1 VAAGRLT
8 GALGAKQSATRRV
21 SIHVSRAYF
30 VQGPLMKR
38 RQATVALAVL
48 GVVPFAGEGQPTAR
62 SHRVGF
68 LGLSSPSD
76 YAPYLN
82 AFLQGLRELGYVE
95 GTNIVIDY
103 RWADGREER
112 LPELATELVALKPDV
127 LVAHA
132 VGVGAAQR
140 ATSSIPIVMG
150 VSGDPVALGLIKS
163 LARPGGNTTGIAS
176 QMTNF
181 ASKYLELLKELVPKL
196 KAVAILSNL
205 SLPTVRKGLEEIEI
219 AARKLG
225 VRVQSF
231 RVTADASPL
240 ESAFAAILR
249 DRPDGL
255 VVQPDPIT
263 GRHGARIAAFAASNQ
278 LPSIAGGRQFVIDGG
293 LASYG
298 SSFVEGWR
306 TAARYVD
313 KILRGARPADL
324 PVEQTAAFELV
335 INLRTAKTLGLT
347 VPPSLLL
354 RANEVI
360 Q

>member
-1 VAAGRLT
+1 
-8 GALGAKQSATRRV
+8 
-21 SIHVSRAYF
+21 
-30 VQGPLMKR
+30 MNR
-38 RQATVALAVL
+38 RQATYALTALAVA
-48 GVVPFAGEGQPTAR
+48 PFAAGAQPTAR
-62 SHRVGF
+62 AYRIGF

-82 AFLQGLRELGYVE
+82 AFLQGLRELGYEE
-95 GTNIVIDY
+95 GRNIGIDY

-112 LPELATELVALKPDV
+112 LPELASELVALRPDV

-140 ATSSIPIVMG
+140 ATSTIPIVMG
-150 VSGDPVALGLIKS
+150 VSGDPVALGLVKS

-176 QMTNF
+176 PMTDV
-181 ASKYLELLKELVPKL
+181 ASKYLELLKDLVPRL
-196 KAVAILSNL
+196 RAVAILSNL
-205 SLPTVRKGLEEIEI
+205 ALPTVRKGLEEIEV
-219 AARKLG
+219 AAQRLG
-225 VRVQSF
+225 VRVQSLG
-231 RVTADASPL
+231 VTADASAL
-240 ESAFAAILR
+240 ESMFAAIVR

-255 VVQPDPIT
+255 IVQPDPIT
-263 GRHGARIAAFAASNQ
+263 GRHGVRIAAFAARNQ

-298 SSFVEGWR
+298 TSFIDGWR
-306 TAARYVD
+306 MAARYVD
-313 KILRGARPADL
+313 KILKGAKPADL
-324 PVEQTAAFELV
+324 PVQQVATFELV
-335 INLRTAKTLGLT
+335 INLKTARVLGLT

>member
-1 VAAGRLT
+1 
-8 GALGAKQSATRRV
+8 
-21 SIHVSRAYF
+21 
-30 VQGPLMKR
+30 MNR
-38 RQATVALAVL
+38 RQATYALTALAVA
-48 GVVPFAGEGQPTAR
+48 PFAAGAQPTAR
-62 SHRVGF
+62 AYRIGF

-82 AFLQGLRELGYVE
+82 AFLQGLRELGYEE
-95 GTNIVIDY
+95 GRNIGIDY

-112 LPELATELVALKPDV
+112 LPELASELVALRPDV

-140 ATSSIPIVMG
+140 ATSTIPIVMG
-150 VSGDPVALGLIKS
+150 VSGDPVALGLVKS

-176 QMTNF
+176 PMTDV
-181 ASKYLELLKELVPKL
+181 ASKYLELLKDLVPRL
-196 KAVAILSNL
+196 RAVAILSNL
-205 SLPTVRKGLEEIEI
+205 ALPTVRKGLEEIEV
-219 AARKLG
+219 AAQRLG
-225 VRVQSF
+225 VRVQSLG
-231 RVTADASPL
+231 VTADASAL
-240 ESAFAAILR
+240 ESMFAAIVR

-255 VVQPDPIT
+255 IVQPDPIT
-263 GRHGARIAAFAASNQ
+263 GRHGVRIAAFAARNQ

-298 SSFVEGWR
+298 TSFIDGWR
-306 TAARYVD
+306 MAARYVD
-313 KILRGARPADL
+313 KILKGAKPADL
-324 PVEQTAAFELV
+324 PVEQVATFELV
-335 INLRTAKTLGLT
+335 INLKTARVLGLT